1 MTGAQEP
8 NSTPAM
14 SRAMA
19 DLAPDG
25 QAVIIEGAAH
35 MLPMTH
41 REEVN
46 THLLS
51 FAERCLH
58 DTR

>member
-1 MTGAQEP
+1 
-8 NSTPAM
+8 M